1 MTSENN
7 NRDGRII
14 SGAESVQSTKS
25 TNSTESG
32 NTKHSPQAQ
41 SPEPINSGRRDLL
54 KGAGLFGVAAMGSAT
69 SSNLI
74 AAESSF
80 PTDNNPEAR
89 EALEVLTAREAETLE
104 EICDC
109 LIPAD
114 ENGPGARLARAVHYI
129 DRSLASH
136 NRGDR
141 DHYLISLTA
150 IDEYAVQTRGKP
162 YHLLSRDV
170 QNSILLGLQE
180 GKVPGCSPSSSGF
193 FNLVRNDTIDGT
205 FCDPYYGGN
214 QQFVGW
220 DMLRYPGVRLSASE
234 ADVAQGGDLRPSHRS
249 AYDHQTYTKLA
260 LGPDSDNDRGG
271 SHA

>member
-1 MTSENN
+1 MTSDTNN
-7 NRDGRII
+7 KDRHVNVNEERNE
-14 SGAESVQSTKS
+14 A
-25 TNSTESG
+25 
-32 NTKHSPQAQ
+32 SPPGDQRASSQ
-41 SPEPINSGRRDLL
+41 PANPGRRDLL
-54 KGAGLFGVAAMGSAT
+54 KGAGLFGAAAVGSAAT
-69 SSNLI
+69 TNLL

-80 PTDNNPEAR
+80 PVNNNPVVR
-89 EALEVLTAREAETLE
+89 EALEVLTAREAESLE

-114 ENGPGARLARAVHYI
+114 GNGPGARLARAVHYI

-136 NRGDR
+136 NRQDR

-150 IDEYAVQTRGKP
+150 IDEYAQETRGKP
-162 YHLLSRDV
+162 YYQCRRDV
-170 QNSILLGLQE
+170 QNSILLALQE

-234 ADVAQGGDLRPSHRS
+234 ADVAQGGDLRPSHQS

-260 LGPDSDNDRGG
+260 LGPDVSNGKGG

>member
-1 MTSENN
+1 MTSDTNN
-7 NRDGRII
+7 KNPDPTSSQNRPGTSR
-14 SGAESVQSTKS
+14 AHESQPA
-25 TNSTESG
+25 N
-32 NTKHSPQAQ
+32 P
-41 SPEPINSGRRDLL
+41 GRRDLL
-54 KGAGLFGVAAMGSAT
+54 RGAGLFGVAAMGSAA
-69 SSNLI
+69 SPNLI

-80 PTDNNPEAR
+80 PTVNNPVVR

-114 ENGPGARLARAVHYI
+114 ENGPGARQARAIHYI

-136 NRGDR
+136 NRQDR

-150 IDEYAVQTRGKP
+150 IDDYAMQTRGKRF
-162 YHLLSRDV
+162 HQLHRDA
-170 QNSILLGLQE
+170 QNSIVQALQDD
-180 GKVPGCSPSSSGF
+180 KLPGCSPSSGGF
-193 FNLVRNDTIDGT
+193 FNLVRNHTIDGT

-220 DMLRYPGVRLSASE
+220 DILRYPGVRLSASE
-234 ADVAQGGDLRPSHRS
+234 ADVALGGDLRPSHQS

-260 LGPDSDNDRGG
+260 LGGDPQAGQGG
-271 SHA
+271 DHA

>member
-1 MTSENN
+1 MTS
-7 NRDGRII
+7 D
-14 SGAESVQSTKS
+14 
-25 TNSTESG
+25 TNSKATPKATG
-32 NTKHSPQAQ
+32 KAARQ
-41 SPEPINSGRRDLL
+41 SDSENPTLPANPGRRDLL
-54 KGAGLFGVAAMGSAT
+54 KGAGLFGVAAVGSAAA
-69 SSNLI
+69 SNLI

-80 PTDNNPEAR
+80 PVNNNPLVR
-89 EALEVLTAREAETLE
+89 EALEVLTAREAGTLE

-114 ENGPGARLARAVHYI
+114 ENGPGARQARAIHYI

-136 NRGDR
+136 NRQDR
-141 DHYLISLTA
+141 DHYLLSLTA
-150 IDEYAVQTRGKP
+150 IDEYAMQTRGKP
-162 YHLLSRDV
+162 YHQLSRDV
-170 QNSILLGLQE
+170 QNSILLALQE
-180 GKVPGCSPSSSGF
+180 GKVTGCSPSSSGF

-220 DMLRYPGVRLSASE
+220 DLVRYPGVRLSASE

-249 AYDHQTYTKLA
+249 AYDHRTYTKLA
-260 LGPDSDNDRGG
+260 LGPDSEGGPGG